1 MSNILKSV
9 IFGIIEGITEWL
21 PVSSTGH
28 LIILEKFI
36 SFNDVSDGFY
46 EMYSVVI
53 QLGAVLSVLILFF
66 RKLIPFSIS
75 SKKVYIE
82 KSGIVLWIK
91 ILLACIPASVIGLLF
106 NDYIEKQ
113 FFNYRIVAYALIFY
127 GFLFI
132 IIERYKKAGNNR
144 IESVNEI
151 NIKSSFAIGLF
162 QALSLIPGTSRS
174 GSTILGG
181 IISGASRAASAEFSF
196 FMAIPVMFGAGLLK
210 IIKFG
215 FDFTSDEF
223 LILITGFITALI
235 ISLITIKKLM
245 DFVKKHSFTAFGY
258 YRIALG
264 IIVLL
269 FFTFY
274 N

>member
-1 MSNILKSV
+1 MSNIFKSI

-28 LIILEKFI
+28 LIILEKFL
-36 SFNDVSDGFY
+36 SFTDVSDGFY

-53 QLGAVLSVLILFF
+53 QLGAVLSVLFLFF
-66 RKLIPFSIS
+66 RKLVPISFSD
-75 SKKVYIE
+75 KKIHIE
-82 KSGIVLWIK
+82 KSGITLWLK
-91 ILLACIPASVIGLLF
+91 ILIACIPASVIGILF

-132 IIERYKKAGNNR
+132 ITERYKKSDNIHIN
-144 IESVNEI
+144 SVNEI
-151 NIKSSFAIGLF
+151 KIKNSIIIGLF

-196 FMAIPVMFGAGLLK
+196 FMAIPVMLGAGLLK

-215 FDFTSDEF
+215 FNFTSYEL
-223 LILITGFITALI
+223 LILITGFITAFI

-258 YRIALG
+258 YRIMLG

>member
-144 IESVNEI
+144 IESMNEI
-151 NIKSSFAIGLF
+151 TCKTSLIVGLF